1 MAWSF
6 DESNDDVQITDD
18 PVLTLPDGNWAIA
31 GWVKLDNNTGS
42 LFQYFFSWGGASA
55 SPSINLLFN
64 EASAANPNELRFL
77 IADSGGDQANG
88 TSTGT
93 PGTSTAWQHIIVQRS
108 GNTFTQYVDGSAD
121 GSTINADVNNINLT
135 SALYLGAR
143 SDEDNDRRFGGDMA
157 EWAKWDRA
165 LVADERAALVLGFSP
180 LFFQRDLKWYL
191 PMVRPY
197 VELKEG
203 LTVTNDGS
211 TIGAHPAIIYPGSNR
226 IGLAAAA
233 AAGVTVT
240 PPTLALILS
249 EFAPI
254 VTATGDIVVT
264 PPTLAQTLAAF
275 APTVSTPTTVTPP
288 VFALTLT
295 PFAPT
300 VTTPRLVTPSTL
312 ALVLSEF
319 APTVTATG
327 DQLVTPTTLALL
339 LTEFVPTVTV
349 SGIYTSY
356 GAPFLYTAANW
367 NAAVEFFLEVYLKAI
382 AGTVRARLW
391 NVTDGAVVAGSGLS
405 TASASYTRLRSGAL
419 TLTDGKSYLV
429 QFGTEEVANGAFK
442 SGKIIAV

>member
-264 PPTLAQTLAAF
+264 PSTLAQTLTTF
-275 APTVSTPTTVTPP
+275 VSTV
-288 VFALTLT
+288 A
-295 PFAPT
+295 
-300 VTTPRLVTPSTL
+300 TPRLVTPSTL
-312 ALVLSEF
+312 TLVLSEFVPSVVVDLTVTPSALALNLSEF
-319 APTVTATG
+319 APTVSTPR
-327 DQLVTPTTLALL
+327 LVTPTTLALV

-349 SGIYTSY
+349 GGVIAYTSY
-356 GAPFLYTAANW
+356 GGPFLYTAANW
-367 NAAVEFFLEVYLKAI
+367 NGVAEFFLEVYLKAI
-382 AGTVRARLW
+382 AGTVRARLY
-391 NVTDGAVVAGSGLS
+391 NDTDATVVTDSGLS
-405 TASASYTRLRSGAL
+405 TAATSYTRLRSSAL
-419 TLTDGKSYLV
+419 SLTDGKIYLV
-429 QFGTEEVANGAFK
+429 QFGTESVANGEFK
-442 SGKIIAV
+442 AGKLIAV